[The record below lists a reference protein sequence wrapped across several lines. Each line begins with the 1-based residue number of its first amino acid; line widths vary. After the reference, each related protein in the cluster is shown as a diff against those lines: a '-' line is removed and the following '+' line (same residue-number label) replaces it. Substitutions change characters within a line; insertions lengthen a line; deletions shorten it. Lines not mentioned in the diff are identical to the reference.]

1 MVDLDLSC
9 QTPRTVRALFK
20 DPCIRLSAE
29 VSKALKE
36 LAESI
41 RSRRQCSPEILS
53 DHLHQSLSDLNTALK
68 SQPRLF
74 LGPNTNQST
83 NNILA
88 NLAAADA
95 TAPQKL
101 EKHFGPSSKL
111 SSFKTDSSAL
121 IEWKSRRAS
130 EQAKENERKV
140 LRPTLSKIAIMS
152 LEFSEALP
160 FAAFASLLVETVA
173 RLDLVIEEVEE
184 LGRVARFKEYRDGAD
199 DDHVVVVVNNCE
211 GRKVEKNAGDLN
223 HLPSHGTD

>member
-1 MVDLDLSC
+1 MVDLDLLC

-173 RLDLVIEEVEE
+173 RLAYRGRLGNIIIVKYHRRSDFGNEWSGYSSASQCIPHSPKLVNEEYHSV
-184 LGRVARFKEYRDGAD
+184 VFK
-199 DDHVVVVVNNCE
+199 
-211 GRKVEKNAGDLN
+211 AGMA
-223 HLPSHGTD
+223 